1 MRIAVIGSGISG
13 NAAAW
18 ALSAHNDVTVYER
31 RDRPGG
37 HSATVDIDYDG
48 EQIAVDTGFIV
59 YNQLNYPNL
68 TALFDHLGVATE
80 ESNMGFSVSA
90 PAARLE
96 WSGSTYGS
104 IFAQKR
110 NLVRPS
116 FLWMLREILRFNRQ
130 CLLDRDAGLL
140 QGISLGQYLA
150 LRGFSDAMQRYY
162 LIPMGAA
169 IWSTSPGKMLDFPA
183 TSFVDFFD
191 NHRLL
196 HEQRPVWRT
205 VTGGSREYVKKL
217 IAPFEH
223 NLRLGADISAIE
235 RVDGS
240 VTVHE
245 ACGRSENF
253 DHVVIATHSDQ
264 ALKLLG
270 DASHAEQKILG
281 DIRYAPNTVY
291 LHRDRDLM
299 PRREAVWSAWNYM
312 CPMNTEIGEATVSV
326 SYWMNQLQ
334 NIDKDKPIFI
344 SLNPV
349 KPPRPELT
357 FGEFEYDHPQ
367 FDAEARAAQQ
377 RLAMLQ
383 GERNTWYCGAYHGN
397 GFHEDGVASGLDVAE
412 RLGATIPWRA
422 PERRIDSPFMVAAD

>member
-18 ALSAHNDVTVYER
+18 ALSARNDVTVYER
-31 RDRPGG
+31 RGRPGG
-37 HSATVDIDYDG
+37 HSATVDIDHGG
-48 EQIAVDTGFIV
+48 ERIAVDTGFIV
-59 YNQLNYPNL
+59 YNELNYPEL
-68 TALFDHLGVATE
+68 TALFDHLDVATE

-90 PAARLE
+90 PAAGLE

-140 QGISLGQYLA
+140 HGVSLGQYLA
-150 LRGFSDAMQRYY
+150 LRGFSQAMQRYY

-169 IWSTSPGKMLDFPA
+169 IWSTPPGRMLDFPA

-205 VTGGSREYVKKL
+205 VTGGSREYVGKL
-217 IAPFEH
+217 IAPFRH
-223 NLRLGADISAIE
+223 KMRLNADISAVE
-235 RVDGS
+235 RVDGG

-245 ACGRSENF
+245 ACGRPENF

-264 ALKLLG
+264 ALKLLA
-270 DASHAEQKILG
+270 DASGAERNILG
-281 DIRYAPNTVY
+281 SIRYAPNAVY
-291 LHRDRDLM
+291 LHRDRNLM
-299 PRREAVWSAWNYM
+299 PGREAVWSSWNYM
-312 CPMNTEIGEATVSV
+312 CPADAQTAEAAVSV
-326 SYWMNQLQ
+326 SYWMNLLQ
-334 NIDKDKPIFI
+334 NIDRARPVFI
-344 SLNPV
+344 SLNPA

-357 FGEFEYDHPQ
+357 FREFEYDHPQ
-367 FDAEARAAQQ
+367 FDAEARTAQR
-377 RLAMLQ
+377 RLTLLQ

-412 RLGATIPWRA
+412 RLGATVPWRK
-422 PERRIDSPFMVAAD
+422 PERGIDAPFMVAAD